1 MLFIQVGSFP
11 LVVHSCKTH
20 GCRFCRRESVVQANA
35 SARNSTIRYYV
46 GIFLA
51 IAFFGGFL
59 VKSWWEDHVFERD
72 TRRLLA
78 YYKNVIPG
86 SLSDGDLHNARY
98 LVYKY
103 RNKKEKLWKN
113 LEKKYGAPVLLED
126 EWADYHS
133 AQSSEADEDVE
144 NLDERKTNSDA
155 EDEL

>member
-1 MLFIQVGSFP
+1 MKDGKCRVSFCP
-11 LVVHSCKTH
+11 SSPFACIP
-20 GCRFCRRESVVQANA
+20 RESVVQANT

-59 VKSWWEDHVFERD
+59 VKSWWEDRVFQRD

-98 LVYKY
+98 LAYKY

-113 LEKKYGAPVLLED
+113 LEKKYGFPVLLEH
-126 EWADYHS
+126 EWAERDTTKD
-133 AQSSEADEDVE
+133 EADGDEM
-144 NLDERKTNSDA
+144 NLDDMNAKGETSDT
-155 EDEL
+155 EEEL